1 MLSFVSIAP
10 TTFSM
15 PRITGIKMQEAAID
29 APPAPAPTL
38 TPRQYAE
45 TLAGITEP
53 LGFFDPLECTS
64 QEGITEGKIRFYRE
78 VELKHGRVAM
88 LAALG
93 FPVAEQ
99 FHPLFG
105 GGIDVPSYV
114 AFQASPLQ
122 NLWPLVVF
130 TIAIFETFSVF
141 SFEKPFVRD
150 ENGKLGD
157 LWSIPESHA
166 AGDYGFDPLNLK
178 PTSAEE
184 LKAMQT
190 KELNNGRLA
199 MIAIAGMVGQEL
211 AQGTK
216 LF

>member
-1 MLSFVSIAP
+1 MFALTLAP
-10 TTFSM
+10 TAFRA
-15 PRITGIKMQEAAID
+15 PIVKMQEAA
-29 APPAPAPTL
+29 PAPQL
-38 TPRQYAE
+38 TPAQYAA
-45 TLAGITEP
+45 TLPGIAEP
-53 LGFFDPLECTS
+53 LGFWDPLECTK

-105 GGIDVPSYV
+105 GAIDTPSFV

-122 NLWPLVVF
+122 NLWPVVVF
-130 TIAIFETFSVF
+130 TIAVFEVFSVF
-141 SFEKPFVRD
+141 TFEKPFVRD

-157 LWSIPESHA
+157 LWSIPASHD
-166 AGDYGFDPLNLK
+166 AGDMGFDPLKLK
-178 PTSAEE
+178 PTDAAE
-184 LKAMQT
+184 LKALQT

-199 MIAIAGMVGQEL
+199 MIAIAGMVAQE
-211 AQGTK
+211 AASGAK